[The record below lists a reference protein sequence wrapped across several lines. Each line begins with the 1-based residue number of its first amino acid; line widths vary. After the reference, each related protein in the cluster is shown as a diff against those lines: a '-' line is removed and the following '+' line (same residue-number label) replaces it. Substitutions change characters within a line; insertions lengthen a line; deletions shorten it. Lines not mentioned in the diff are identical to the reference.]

1 MCDDVQIIGLH
12 NDDVIVFF
20 VDDDTYDMEDIEE
33 AMEKVEYNFPN
44 NKIITLPSDMID
56 DIKVFSTNDT
66 SSLTMKIADN
76 GINKNMTQID
86 WGNMSETFLNADYGL
101 TEIHP

>member
-20 VDDDTYDMEDIEE
+20 VDDDTYD
-33 AMEKVEYNFPN
+33 VEYIKEVMEMVERNFPN
-44 NKIITLPSDMID
+44 NKVIPVPSDMID
-56 DIKVFSTNDT
+56 DIKIFSTNDT

-76 GINKNMTQID
+76 GINKNLSKID
-86 WGNMSETFLNADYGL
+86 WTNVELGGLNVGEMGL
-101 TEIHP
+101 

>member
-20 VDDDTYDMEDIEE
+20 VDDDTYD
-33 AMEKVEYNFPN
+33 VEYIKEVMEIVERNFPN
-44 NKIITLPSDMID
+44 NKIIPLPSDMID

-76 GINKNMTQID
+76 EINKNLSKID
-86 WGNMSETFLNADYGL
+86 WTNVGNLEKWIDD
-101 TEIHP
+101 

>member
-20 VDDDTYDMEDIEE
+20 FDDDTYDIEDIEE
-33 AMEKVEYNFPN
+33 AMKKVEHNFPN
-44 NKIITLPSDMID
+44 NKVIALPSDMID

-66 SSLTMKIADN
+66 SLLAMKIADN
-76 GINKNMTQID
+76 ETNKNLRKID
-86 WGNMSETFLNADYGL
+86 WTNLNLGDLNVG
-101 TEIHP
+101 EMGI

>member
-20 VDDDTYDMEDIEE
+20 FDDDTYDMEHIEE
-33 AMEKVEYNFPN
+33 VMKKVERNFPN
-44 NKIITLPSDMID
+44 NKIIPLPSDMID

-66 SSLTMKIADN
+66 SLLTMKIADN
-76 GINKNMTQID
+76 ETNKNLRKID
-86 WGNMSETFLNADYGL
+86 WTNVNLGGLNVG
-101 TEIHP
+101 EMGI

>member
-1 MCDDVQIIGLH
+1 MCDEVQIIGLH

-20 VDDDTYDMEDIEE
+20 VDDDAYDLEYIKDVMEI
-33 AMEKVEYNFPN
+33 VEHNFPN
-44 NKIITLPSDMID
+44 NKVIPLPSDMID

-76 GINKNMTQID
+76 EINKNMTQID
-86 WGNMSETFLNADYGL
+86 LGNMPEIFLNADYSL
-101 TEIHP
+101 TEIYP